1 MHDIRGW
8 PHSFYWNMDT
18 NVVIIG
24 AGIAGLAAGY
34 HLKKAGCDSIILE
47 ALSFVG
53 GRMSSE
59 ECDGFIM
66 DKGAYTL
73 PDAHRNLHSF
83 VQALG
88 FKDHL
93 VPTSG
98 TTSTFSGGREYQIKI
113 GSPMDFLKY
122 KLLTGRNKRD
132 MIKLF
137 LYAQSLGKALDISQP
152 TRRTFDLERKSAA
165 EYLLESFDEEI
176 LEKIAYPIFSE
187 VFLGVPEHNSKLA
200 FLATI
205 KNLTTFKIFAFTEGM
220 GVVPKQL
227 LSELD
232 VRLNSPVVK
241 IAPAT
246 QEGFYEIHVGGENP
260 RSYLAEGVIVAIPL
274 PLVLNMVEGLTE
286 ALAVGFRSARYA
298 PSIVTALAVDREY
311 PATSMINNLLRKDD
325 RVTATLIFDHHK
337 STHRIPQGK
346 GLITAILCE
355 PASRRLFTQPD
366 GEITESVLKDVD
378 KLYPGFA
385 DELIFS
391 RVYRW
396 QHGAVQL
403 MPGSVRQ
410 QHRLRK
416 MLKELQGN
424 LLFAGDGLYKSSLE
438 ISFNTGVE
446 AANRMMARLGIQGV

>member
-1 MHDIRGW
+1 MGLDS
-8 PHSFYWNMDT
+8 SFYWKMDT
-18 NVVIIG
+18 KVVIIG

-34 HLKKAGCDSIILE
+34 QLKKAGCDSIILE

-59 ECDGFIM
+59 ECEGFII
-66 DKGAYTL
+66 DKGAYTF
-73 PDAHRNLHSF
+73 PDAHRNLRSF
-83 VQALG
+83 IQDLG

-113 GSPMDFLKY
+113 GSAMDFLTY

-137 LYAQSLGKALDISQP
+137 LYAQSLGKALDIGRP
-152 TRRTFDLERKSAA
+152 TSKTFDLERQSAA

-187 VFLGVPEHNSKLA
+187 VFLGVPEQNSKLA

-220 GVVPKQL
+220 GVVPEQL
-227 LSELD
+227 MRELD

-241 IAPAT
+241 IAPASR
-246 QEGFYEIHVGGENP
+246 EGLYEIHVGGENP
-260 RSYLAEGVIVAIPL
+260 RSYLAEGVILAVPL
-274 PLVLNMVEGLTE
+274 PLVINIVDGLPE
-286 ALAVGFRSARYA
+286 DLADGFRSVRYA

-325 RVTATLIFDHHK
+325 GVIATVIFDHHK
-337 STHRIPQGK
+337 SPQRVPKGK
-346 GLITAILCE
+346 SLVTAILCE
-355 PASRRLFTQPD
+355 PASRMLFTEPD
-366 GEITESVLKDVD
+366 GKITKAVLGDVD
-378 KLYPGFA
+378 KRYHGFA
-385 DELIFS
+385 DRLIFS
-391 RVYRW
+391 KVYRW
-396 QHGAVQL
+396 PHGAVQL

-410 QHRLRK
+410 QHELRK
-416 MLKELQGN
+416 MLAELRGN

-446 AANRMMARLGIQGV
+446 AANRIMERLGL

>member
-1 MHDIRGW
+1 MSSFSTNPDIN
-8 PHSFYWNMDT
+8 YWKMDT

-34 HLKKAGCDSIILE
+34 QLKKAGCDSIILE

-59 ECDGFIM
+59 ECEGFII
-66 DKGAYTL
+66 DKGAYTF
-73 PDAHRNLHSF
+73 PDAHRNLRSF
-83 VQALG
+83 IQDLG
-88 FKDHL
+88 FKEHL

-98 TTSTFSGGREYQIKI
+98 TTSTFSGGREYRIKI

-137 LYAQSLGKALDISQP
+137 LYAQSLGKALDIGRP
-152 TRRTFDLERKSAA
+152 TSKTFDLERQSAA

-205 KNLTTFKIFAFTEGM
+205 KNLTTFKILAFTEGM
-220 GVVPKQL
+220 GVVPEQL
-227 LSELD
+227 MRELD

-241 IAPAT
+241 IAPASR
-246 QEGFYEIHVGGENP
+246 EGLYEIHVGGENP
-260 RSYLAEGVIVAIPL
+260 RSYLAEGVILAVPL
-274 PLVLNMVEGLTE
+274 PLVTNIVDGLPE
-286 ALAVGFRSARYA
+286 DLADGFRSVRYA
-298 PSIVTALAVDREY
+298 PSIVAALAVDREY
-311 PATSMINNLLRKDD
+311 PASSMINNLLRKDD
-325 RVTATLIFDHHK
+325 GVIATVIFDHHK
-337 STHRIPQGK
+337 SPHRIPKGK
-346 GLITAILCE
+346 SLVTVILCE
-355 PASRRLFTQPD
+355 PASRMLFAEPD
-366 GEITESVLKDVD
+366 GKITEAVLGDVN
-378 KLYPGFA
+378 KRYHGFA
-385 DELIFS
+385 DKLIFS
-391 RVYRW
+391 RIYRW
-396 QHGAVQL
+396 AHGAVQL

-410 QHRLRK
+410 QHELRK
-416 MLKELQGN
+416 MLAELRGN

-446 AANRMMARLGIQGV
+446 AANRMMERLGL

>member
-1 MHDIRGW
+1 
-8 PHSFYWNMDT
+8 MDT

-34 HLKKAGCDSIILE
+34 QLKKAGCDSIILE

-59 ECDGFIM
+59 ECQGFII
-66 DKGAYTL
+66 DKAAYTL

-83 VQALG
+83 IQALG
-88 FKDHL
+88 FRDHL

-132 MIKLF
+132 MVKLF
-137 LYAQSLGKALDISQP
+137 LYAQSLGKTLDIGHP
-152 TRRTFDLERKSAA
+152 TSKTFALERQSAA
-165 EYLLESFDEEI
+165 EYLLGSFDEEI

-187 VFLGVPEHNSKLA
+187 IFLGVPEQNSKLA

-205 KNLTTFKIFAFTEGM
+205 KNLTAFKIFAFTEGM
-220 GVVPKQL
+220 GVVPEQL
-227 LSELD
+227 MRELD

-241 IAPAT
+241 IAPASR
-246 QEGFYEIHVGGENP
+246 EGFYEVHVGGENP
-260 RSYLAEGVIVAIPL
+260 RSYLAEGVILAIPL
-274 PLVLNMVEGLTE
+274 PLVINIVDGLPEDLVE
-286 ALAVGFRSARYA
+286 GFRSVRYA
-298 PSIVTALAVDREY
+298 PSIVTALAIDRDY

-325 RVTATLIFDHHK
+325 RVVATIVFDHHK
-337 STHRIPQGK
+337 SPHRIPEGK
-346 GLITAILCE
+346 SLVTAILCE
-355 PASRRLFTQPD
+355 PASRMLFAEPD
-366 GEITESVLKDVD
+366 GKITEAVLEDVG

-385 DELIFS
+385 DRLIFS
-391 RVYRW
+391 KVYRW
-396 QHGAVQL
+396 PHGAVQL

-410 QHRLRK
+410 RHELRK
-416 MLKELQGN
+416 MLAERRDN

-446 AANRMMARLGIQGV
+446 AANRIMPRLGIKGV

>member
-1 MHDIRGW
+1 MGLDS
-8 PHSFYWNMDT
+8 SFYWKMDT
-18 NVVIIG
+18 KVVIIG

-34 HLKKAGCDSIILE
+34 QLKKAGCDSIILE

-59 ECDGFIM
+59 ECEGFII
-66 DKGAYTL
+66 DKGAYTF
-73 PDAHRNLHSF
+73 PNAHRNLRSF
-83 VQALG
+83 IQDLG

-98 TTSTFSGGREYQIKI
+98 TTSTFSGDREYKIKI
-113 GSPMDFLKY
+113 GSPMDFLTY

-137 LYAQSLGKALDISQP
+137 LYAQSLGKALDIGRP
-152 TRRTFDLERKSAA
+152 TSKTFDLERQSAA
-165 EYLLESFDEEI
+165 EYLLESYDEEI

-187 VFLGVPEHNSKLA
+187 VFLGVPEQNSKLA

-220 GVVPKQL
+220 GVVPEQMMR
-227 LSELD
+227 ELD

-241 IAPAT
+241 IAPASR
-246 QEGFYEIHVGGENP
+246 EGLYEIHVGGENP
-260 RSYLAEGVIVAIPL
+260 RSYLAEGVILAVPL
-274 PLVLNMVEGLTE
+274 PLVINIVEGLPE
-286 ALAVGFRSARYA
+286 DLADGFRSVRYA

-325 RVTATLIFDHHK
+325 GVIATVIFDHHK
-337 STHRIPQGK
+337 SPHRTPKGK
-346 GLITAILCE
+346 SLVTAILCE
-355 PASRRLFTQPD
+355 SASRMLFAEPD
-366 GEITESVLKDVD
+366 GKITEAVLGDVD
-378 KLYPGFA
+378 KRYHGFA
-385 DELIFS
+385 DKLIFS
-391 RVYRW
+391 KVYRW
-396 QHGAVQL
+396 PHGAVQL

-410 QHRLRK
+410 QHELRK
-416 MLKELQGN
+416 MLAELRGN

-446 AANRMMARLGIQGV
+446 AANRIMERLGL

>member
-1 MHDIRGW
+1 
-8 PHSFYWNMDT
+8 MDT

-34 HLKKAGCDSIILE
+34 QLKKAGCDSIILE

-59 ECDGFIM
+59 ECQGFII
-66 DKGAYTL
+66 DKAAYTF

-83 VQALG
+83 IQALG
-88 FKDHL
+88 FRDHL

-98 TTSTFSGGREYQIKI
+98 TTSTLSGGREYQIKI

-122 KLLTGRNKRD
+122 KLLTGRSKRD

-137 LYAQSLGKALDISQP
+137 LYAQSLGKTLDMGQP
-152 TRRTFDLERKSAA
+152 TSKTFALERQSAA

-187 VFLGVPEHNSKLA
+187 VFLGIPEQNSKLA

-205 KNLTTFKIFAFTEGM
+205 KNLTRFKIFAFPEGM
-220 GVVPKQL
+220 GLIPERL
-227 LSELD
+227 MRELD
-232 VRLNSPVVK
+232 VRLNSPVLK
-241 IAPAT
+241 ISPAT
-246 QEGFYEIHVGGENP
+246 KEGLYEVHVGGENP
-260 RSYLAEGVIVAIPL
+260 RSYLAEGVIAAVPL
-274 PLVLNMVEGLTE
+274 PLVIDIADGLPE
-286 ALAVGFRSARYA
+286 DVLEGFRNVRYA

-311 PATSMINNLLRKDD
+311 PATSMINNLLRKNN
-325 RVTATLIFDHHK
+325 RVVATIIFDHHK
-337 STHRIPQGK
+337 SPHRIPQGK
-346 GLITAILCE
+346 SLVTAILCE
-355 PASRRLFTQPD
+355 PASRMLFTEPD
-366 GEITESVLKDVD
+366 GKITEAVLEDMD
-378 KLYPGFA
+378 RLYPGFV
-385 DELIFS
+385 DRLIFS
-391 RVYRW
+391 KVYRW
-396 QHGAVQL
+396 PHGAVQL

-410 QHRLRK
+410 QHELRK
-416 MLKELQGN
+416 ILTGIRDN

-446 AANRMMARLGIQGV
+446 AANRIMARLARTFHE

>member
-1 MHDIRGW
+1 MGLDS
-8 PHSFYWNMDT
+8 SFCWKMDT

-34 HLKKAGCDSIILE
+34 QLKKNACDSIILE

-59 ECDGFIM
+59 ECQGFII
-66 DKGAYTL
+66 DKAAYTF
-73 PDAHRNLHSF
+73 PDAHRNLRSF
-83 VQALG
+83 IQALG
-88 FKDHL
+88 FRDHL

-137 LYAQSLGKALDISQP
+137 LYAQSLGKALDIGQP
-152 TRRTFDLERKSAA
+152 TSKSFDLERQSAA

-187 VFLGVPEHNSKLA
+187 VFLGVPEKNSKLA

-205 KNLTTFKIFAFTEGM
+205 KNLTTFKISAFTEGM
-220 GVVPKQL
+220 GVVPEQL
-227 LSELD
+227 MRELD

-241 IAPAT
+241 IAPASR
-246 QEGFYEIHVGGENP
+246 EGLYEIHVGGENP
-260 RSYLAEGVIVAIPL
+260 RSYLAEGVIVTVPL
-274 PLVLNMVEGLTE
+274 PLVRTIVDGLPEDLVE
-286 ALAVGFRSARYA
+286 GFRSVRYA

-325 RVTATLIFDHHK
+325 RVVATVIFDHHK
-337 STHRIPQGK
+337 SPQRIPKGK
-346 GLITAILCE
+346 SLITAILCE
-355 PASRRLFTQPD
+355 PASRKLFAEPD
-366 GEITESVLKDVD
+366 GKITEAALEDVG

-385 DELIFS
+385 DRLIFS
-391 RVYRW
+391 KVYRW
-396 QHGAVQL
+396 PYGAVQL
-403 MPGSVRQ
+403 MPASVRQ
-410 QHRLRK
+410 QHELRK
-416 MLKELQGN
+416 MLAEHRGN

-446 AANRMMARLGIQGV
+446 AANRIMARLGIQGV

>member
-1 MHDIRGW
+1 
-8 PHSFYWNMDT
+8 MDT

-34 HLKKAGCDSIILE
+34 QLKKAGCDAIILE

-59 ECDGFIM
+59 EWEGFII
-66 DKGAYTL
+66 DKAAYTF
-73 PDAHRNLHSF
+73 PEAHRNLHRF
-83 VQALG
+83 IQALG
-88 FKDHL
+88 FRDHL

-122 KLLTGRNKRD
+122 KLLTGKNKRD

-137 LYAQSLGKALDISQP
+137 LYAQSLGKNLDLGHP
-152 TRRTFDLERKSAA
+152 TSKTFELERQSAA
-165 EYLLESFDEEI
+165 EYLLGSFDEEI

-187 VFLGVPEHNSKLA
+187 VFLGVPEQNSKLA

-205 KNLTTFKIFAFTEGM
+205 KSLTRFKIFAFPEGM
-220 GVVPKQL
+220 GLVPEHL
-227 LSELD
+227 MRELD

-241 IAPAT
+241 ITPAT
-246 QEGFYEIHVGGENP
+246 KGGLYEIHVGGENP
-260 RSYLAEGVIVAIPL
+260 RSYVAEGVISAVPL
-274 PLVLNMVEGLTE
+274 PLVTNIVEGLPDDVVE
-286 ALAVGFRSARYA
+286 GFGSVRYA

-311 PATSMINNLLRKDD
+311 PATSMINNLLRKDN
-325 RVTATLIFDHHK
+325 RVVATVIFDHHK
-337 STHRIPQGK
+337 SPHRIPQGK
-346 GLITAILCE
+346 SLVTAILCE
-355 PASRRLFTQPD
+355 PASRMLFAEPD
-366 GEITESVLKDVD
+366 GKITEAVLKDVD
-378 KLYPGFA
+378 RLYPGFT
-385 DELIFS
+385 DRLIFS
-391 RVYRW
+391 KVYRW
-396 QHGAVQL
+396 PHGAVQL

-410 QHRLRK
+410 QHELRK
-416 MLKELQGN
+416 MLAELRDN

-446 AANRMMARLGIQGV
+446 AANRIMARLGIQGV